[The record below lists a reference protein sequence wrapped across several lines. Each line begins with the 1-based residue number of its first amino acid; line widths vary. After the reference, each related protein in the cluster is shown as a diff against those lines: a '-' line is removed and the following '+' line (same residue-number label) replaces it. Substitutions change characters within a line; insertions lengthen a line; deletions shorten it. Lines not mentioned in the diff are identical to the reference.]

1 MRRAFDFVSV
11 YAQDM
16 SAEQQTAWRGDVSMQ
31 TSLDVLDYWVI
42 GVPTAGTQSLQP
54 PGATVGQLAHHMIV
68 IDFAEPL
75 NTSWEIRG
83 YSFRV
88 NGDLKGELRSERS
101 SRSGGFDGKAETISL

>member
-1 MRRAFDFVSV
+1 
-11 YAQDM
+11 M

-42 GVPTAGTQSLQP
+42 GDQP

-75 NTSWEIRG
+75 NTKGERPASEMHWEIRG

-88 NGDLKGELRSERS
+88 NCDLKGELRSERS
-101 SRSGGFDGKAETISL
+101 SPSRRRPSA